1 MFLVMLS
8 FSDTY
13 THAGFTLVLGEYSV
27 LQRGGACDC
36 VDDLKE
42 DCACESAGKTV
53 LSCAPDGGER
63 GADGRAK
70 TLFASAGFE

>member
-1 MFLVMLS
+1 MFGNVIFLRH
-8 FSDTY
+8 TH
-13 THAGFTLVLGEYSV
+13 THAGLTLVLGEDSV

-53 LSCAPDGGER
+53 LSGAAGGRREM
-63 GADGRAK
+63 
-70 TLFASAGFE
+70 LMAG

>member
-1 MFLVMLS
+1 MCLVMLS
-8 FSDTY
+8 FSDT
-13 THAGFTLVLGEYSV
+13 HAGLTLVLGEDSV

-53 LSCAPDGGER
+53 LSGAAGGRREM
-63 GADGRAK
+63 
-70 TLFASAGFE
+70 LMAG